1 MRALNYEL
9 IIRKAYNYDGRTRE
23 NGAEAD
29 IFREFERLSW
39 TQFENDDEKREY
51 FIKYGEIKTF
61 LINAIKKLLKDNDD
75 SYSLEQKN
83 EFSKVISI
91 IDNDYRCEV
100 MNNAVDLL
108 YEML

>member
-9 IIRKAYNYDGRTRE
+9 IIRRAYNYQGRTRE

-29 IFREFERLSW
+29 IYRAFERLSRL
-39 TQFENDDEKREY
+39 QNENENEKRDY
-51 FIKYGEIKTF
+51 YIKYGEIKTY
-61 LINAIKKLLKDNDD
+61 LINAIKKILKDNDT
-75 SYSLEQKN
+75 SLTNEQKN
-83 EFSKVISI
+83 EYLKVINI
-91 IDNDYRCEV
+91 IDNDYRYDV